1 MGPQKFTAS
10 SSAEAL
16 KQIRKRMGPDAMVIS
31 TMDVDQGVEIIA
43 ISSED
48 LASLSDPSVASS
60 KSVKKPVGYTPNY
73 SSDRPIGRS
82 NLGNNLGSKFGS
94 SFDRA
99 IAPPSARNPFSAD
112 LPLGSLRRNPARVER
127 SDRSERSVR
136 APGSETFTPA
146 SFNGAERIRRGD
158 ASVINPSDNDA
169 FFSASV
175 SAAVSAKKK
184 QDAVAFAEAKADA
197 KAALNPAPIINVIPA
212 ASAASTASAASAASA
227 APSSFASIGTDSP
240 SAVSTLSIAA
250 ANSPKVEQLLAE
262 ISEVKYLLQSH
273 VAGNLWGN
281 IQQESSHVTEIV
293 KHLLNSG
300 FSPKLCA
307 QIARNL
313 PDDFNTQ
320 QLIKNAREQVKCLI
334 KTSRAFDIFD
344 RGGVFAFIGPTG
356 VGKTTTVA
364 KIAARCVLR
373 YGRNQVALLTT
384 DTYRIGA
391 QEQLKTY
398 AKILGLSVTA
408 LRDSEDLAAKI
419 KEFSNRKIILL
430 DTAGVSQRDTLMVE
444 QCQLLQNGSERAKR
458 ILVMSSTTDLRTQEE
473 VINLHNQAMQNTHH
487 NKLDSVIITKIDEAA
502 HLAPVIDSVIRHD
515 LSILFVSNGQR
526 VPEDLSLPDINYLSH
541 RAMAMRAF
549 SETFSITDEQ
559 VPALLSD
566 HLGDWIRKVNS

>member
-1 MGPQKFTAS
+1 MGPQKFTAAN
-10 SSAEAL
+10 SAEAL

-31 TMDVDQGVEIIA
+31 TTDIDQGVEIIA

-48 LASLSDPSVASS
+48 LASLSDPSVAGNQG
-60 KSVKKPVGYTPNY
+60 VKKPGSYSPNY

-82 NLGNNLGSKFGS
+82 NLGNNSGSNFGS

-146 SFNGAERIRRGD
+146 SFNGVERIRRGD
-158 ASVINPSDNDA
+158 ANVINPSNNDA
-169 FFSASV
+169 FFSA

-197 KAALNPAPIINVIPA
+197 KAALNPTPIVNEI
-212 ASAASTASAASAASA
+212 STASAASSLM
-227 APSSFASIGTDSP
+227 ASISTDAKSTISP
-240 SAVSTLSIAA
+240 PQLPAA
-250 ANSPKVEQLLAE
+250 ATAPKVEQLLAE

-320 QLIKNAREQVKCLI
+320 QLIKNAREQIKCLI
-334 KTSRAFDIFD
+334 KTSRAFDLFD

-408 LRDSEDLAAKI
+408 LRDSEDLASKI

-444 QCQLLQNGSERAKR
+444 QCQLLQNGSDRAKR

-473 VINLHNQAMQNTHH
+473 VINLHNQAMQNSHN

-559 VPALLSD
+559 VPAILSD

>member
-1 MGPQKFTAS
+1 MGPQKFTAP

-16 KQIRKRMGPDAMVIS
+16 KLIRTRMGPDAMVIS
-31 TMDVDQGVEIIA
+31 TTDIDHGVEIVA
-43 ISSED
+43 ISSQD

-60 KSVKKPVGYTPNY
+60 MSAKKAGSYPSSY
-73 SSDRPIGRS
+73 SSNRPIGRS
-82 NLGNNLGSKFGS
+82 NSGSSNFGS

-112 LPLGSLRRNPARVER
+112 LPIGSLRRNPARVER
-127 SDRSERSVR
+127 ADRTERSVR
-136 APGSETFTPA
+136 APGSETFTPT

-158 ASVINPSDNDA
+158 ASVINPSNNDA
-169 FFSASV
+169 FFSASA

-184 QDAVAFAEAKADA
+184 QDAAAFAEAKADA
-197 KAALNPAPIINVIPA
+197 KAALNPTPIANEIPVSSAPATSSTLTSINTDSTSAVSALSLPAA
-212 ASAASTASAASAASA
+212 ASA
-227 APSSFASIGTDSP
+227 
-240 SAVSTLSIAA
+240 
-250 ANSPKVEQLLAE
+250 PKVEQLLAE

-313 PDDFNTQ
+313 PDDFNTL

-408 LRDSEDLAAKI
+408 LRDSEDLASKI

-444 QCQLLQNGSERAKR
+444 QCQLLQNGSDRAKR

-473 VINLHNQAMQNTHH
+473 VINLHNQAMQNSHN

-559 VPALLSD
+559 VPAILSD

>member
-1 MGPQKFTAS
+1 
-10 SSAEAL
+10 
-16 KQIRKRMGPDAMVIS
+16 
-31 TMDVDQGVEIIA
+31 
-43 ISSED
+43 
-48 LASLSDPSVASS
+48 
-60 KSVKKPVGYTPNY
+60 
-73 SSDRPIGRS
+73 
-82 NLGNNLGSKFGS
+82 
-94 SFDRA
+94 
-99 IAPPSARNPFSAD
+99 

-146 SFNGAERIRRGD
+146 SFISAERIRRGD
-158 ASVINPSDNDA
+158 ANVINPSDNEA
-169 FFSASV
+169 FFSASA

-184 QDAVAFAEAKADA
+184 QDAAAFAEAKADA
-197 KAALNPAPIINVIPA
+197 KAALNPAPIVNIIPA
-212 ASAASTASAASAASA
+212 ASAA
-227 APSSFASIGTDSP
+227 PSPLANISTDSP
-240 SAVSTLSIAA
+240 SAVSALSLPAA
-250 ANSPKVEQLLAE
+250 ASSPKVEQLLAE

-281 IQQESSHVTEIV
+281 IQQDSSHVTEIV

-300 FSPKLCA
+300 FSPKWCA
-307 QIARNL
+307 QLARNL

-549 SETFSITDEQ
+549 SETFSVTDEQ

>member
-31 TMDVDQGVEIIA
+31 TMDIDQGVEIIA

-158 ASVINPSDNDA
+158 ASVINPSDNEA

-197 KAALNPAPIINVIPA
+197 KAALNPAPIVNVIPA
-212 ASAASTASAASAASA
+212 ASAAPST
-227 APSSFASIGTDSP
+227 SITISTDS
-240 SAVSTLSIAA
+240 SAVSTLSLPAA
-250 ANSPKVEQLLAE
+250 ASSPKVEQLLAE